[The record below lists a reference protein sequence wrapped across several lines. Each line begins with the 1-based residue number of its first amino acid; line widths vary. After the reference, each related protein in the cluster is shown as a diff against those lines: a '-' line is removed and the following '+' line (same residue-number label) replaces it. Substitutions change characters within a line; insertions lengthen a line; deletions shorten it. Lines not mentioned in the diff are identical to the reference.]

1 MSCEN
6 CEIKEEKM
14 PASVPYMVY
23 ETAQARNER
32 DKKRLLIAL
41 VVSVVLIFISNA
53 IWLWAW
59 MQYDYTSEEIIVDSN
74 DGGNANYIGQ
84 NGDINNYGEG
94 DSPSE
99 NSETQEQ

>member
-14 PASVPYMVY
+14 PESVPYMVY

-41 VVSVVLIFISNA
+41 VVSVVLVFISNA

-84 NGDINNYGEG
+84 NGDINNYGESY
-94 DSPSE
+94 SPSE